1 MSHEAEAL
9 LVIYFYLAIGLVI
22 LSVLVIILVFAHIK
36 KLMDETSIFIKLM
49 IGLYEQEKQ
58 KQEKQDEG
66 GFGT

>member
-9 LVIYFYLAIGLVI
+9 LVIYFYLAIGLVV
-22 LSVLVIILVFAHIK
+22 LSVFVIILVFAHIK
-36 KLMDETSIFIKLM
+36 KIMDETSIFIKLM

-58 KQEKQDEG
+58 KSEKIDEG